1 MFYKFLSVFIGGG
14 IGAMLRFA
22 VSVLSKKYFM
32 TPIFGTFFVNI
43 FGCLLIGII
52 FGYVLNKTEMLSEI
66 LKIFIVVGFLGGL
79 TTFSTFNLEMFEL
92 IKSGKVTTS
101 LLYMFLSIVFG
112 LLFTYFGYLISK
124 V

>member
-92 IKSGKVTTS
+92 IKSGKVTAS